1 MILIN
6 IVYDIVRQT
15 YDIVYDVD
23 KTYDIVGFYPIVAN
37 LTYDIVYDI
46 VRQRTMS
53 YTIYVCYVGIIRYRT
68 YVYIGII
75 RYRTSISSKTNDM
88 PYDVACDIVTYDID
102 VYDVRYCLLVFPGAV
117 GTGH

>member
-1 MILIN
+1 MSISYTISTYD
-6 IVYDIVRQT
+6 IVYDIVRQTYDIVRQT

-68 YVYIGII
+68 C
-75 RYRTSISSKTNDM
+75 TSGL
-88 PYDVACDIVTYDID
+88 YDIVRLY
-102 VYDVRYCLLVFPGAV
+102 LLKQTTCRTTSHAIS
-117 GTGH
+117 